1 MSIQEKTA
9 LVNSAKAMAKWFK
22 IELKISVLG
31 HVIVHWIY
39 PPQASED

>member
-1 MSIQEKTA
+1 MSTQEKIA
-9 LVNSAKAMAKWFK
+9 LVNSAKGLAKWFK

-39 PPQASED
+39 PPQAAED